1 MVAMLR
7 TCKDGVK
14 NLKKSALRYLNT
26 FETHSYQGYL
36 KIPRNYF
43 EEVFFM
49 GVLRGLIATAILV
62 LVANLSFAGTT
73 INGAGAT
80 FPYPVYTAWA
90 YYYYKATGNRVNYQG
105 IGSGGG
111 IRQITK
117 RIVDFGGSDEML
129 TPEELKKRGLYQFPS
144 VVGAI
149 VVVYNL
155 RGVKD
160 GKLKLS
166 NKAVCDIFMGKV
178 KYWDNPEIKK
188 YNPSVNLPHKIITVV
203 HRSEGSGTTW
213 NFTYW
218 LSHVCKAWDKKIG
231 YGKVVDWPV
240 GKGAKGN
247 QGVTNYVKQIS
258 GSIGYVEYAYKIQN
272 SLKAAM
278 LETKDGNF
286 VEPDEKTFKA
296 AASKASWSKKNSFYI
311 PSNLLLAEGKNSWP
325 LTVSTMILLAN
336 DRPKTNKKVIE
347 FFKWAFKHG
356 DSTATRLGYVPLP
369 ESVKQMVE
377 DYFKTVVL
385 K

>member
-1 MVAMLR
+1 
-7 TCKDGVK
+7 
-14 NLKKSALRYLNT
+14 
-26 FETHSYQGYL
+26 
-36 KIPRNYF
+36 
-43 EEVFFM
+43 M

-160 GKLKLS
+160 GKLMLS

-258 GSIGYVEYAYKIQN
+258 GSVGYVEYAYKIQN

>member
-1 MVAMLR
+1 M
-7 TCKDGVK
+7 GI
-14 NLKKSALRYLNT
+14 LKG
-26 FETHSYQGYL
+26 F
-36 KIPRNYF
+36 
-43 EEVFFM
+43 
-49 GVLRGLIATAILV
+49 IATAIIL
-62 LVANLSFAGTT
+62 LIANLSFAGTT

-117 RIVDFGGSDEML
+117 RVVDFGGSDEML
-129 TPEELKKRGLYQFPS
+129 KPEELKKRGLYQFPA

-155 RGVKD
+155 KGVKD
-160 GKLKLS
+160 GELKLS
-166 NKAVCDIFMGKV
+166 NRAVCDIFMGKV
-178 KYWDNPEIKK
+178 KYWDNPEIKEN
-188 YNPSVNLPHKIITVV
+188 NPSVNLPHKIITVV

-218 LSHVCKAWDKKIG
+218 LSHVCSAWNKKIG
-231 YGKVVDWPV
+231 FGKVVGWPV

-247 QGVTNYVKQIS
+247 QGVTNYVKQIE

-278 LETKDGNF
+278 LQTKDGNF
-286 VEPDEKTFKA
+286 VAPNEKSFKA
-296 AASKASWSKKNSFYI
+296 AASKASWSEKSSFYI

-336 DRPKTNKKVIE
+336 DKSETNKKVIK
-347 FFKWAFKHG
+347 FFEWAFKNG
-356 DSTATRLGYVPLP
+356 DSTASKLGYVPLP
-369 ESVKQMVE
+369 KSVKQMVE